1 MGKKYM
7 RLFERK
13 AYIIKGIL
21 HINRF
26 TILSETLWF
35 VRDTCQ
41 MMSVNIMSRARSP
54 ALSDFGTSIGLHD
67 QRNLEW
73 PFKSVLSNSQSQCRE
88 YRIRKWF
95 LTNFAE

>member
-26 TILSETLWF
+26 TILSETY

-67 QRNLEW
+67 QRNLE
-73 PFKSVLSNSQSQCRE
+73 
-88 YRIRKWF
+88 
-95 LTNFAE
+95 